1 MRIAKTSKILF
12 VIAAFAL
19 SLSLIF
25 SLTGTANVSAD
36 GVSASSYFG
45 GTATSVFSGGK
56 LTVKAENDETLSVI
70 NKLAIDDFETKFTV
84 DANVNTVTLT
94 LTSDSYFGAG
104 VVLDP
109 TDENPEIVKSVE
121 NVILLDYANWKFSLN
136 GTEKPLSGR
145 ETELALSVSEK
156 GVLSVTIGGET
167 VSASADDDFHKI
179 GGTNRTAA
187 ALAFKFATT
196 AESEIGFEYF
206 DQGAGDSSGKYK
218 QTFEDEK
225 LTDDGKALPRVALKD
240 AFGAKADNT
249 VNVFNGMK
257 YSLTFTSYSLLGWSD
272 SFKIAANEVANDNA
286 ELWIKE
292 SGDEIVVRVSDMSAD
307 KTAKFDVKSGDKV
320 IETYTATAFDETV
333 DTDAP
338 KYDASEQALAAY
350 RLAVQEAVMKTYD
363 GDIKRHIK
371 LGDKMTIPSLKGLV
385 SDGDGT
391 SYDNL
396 KHTVYY
402 RTPTSSTGST
412 SGWTI
417 TVSDAGTYQFF
428 VVFTDEAGNAM
439 EKKDFYETDDNG
451 NYKPPE
457 PPKTSYD
464 YESFVFTFTVEDDAP
479 IYVYPAA
486 SQEKGYLNTQYV
498 FSAFTVEASG
508 YTPVYTLKYSATKD
522 GEFKTVIAKSE
533 LPSEKDKYTGTDFTY
548 DEISAF
554 AYDGKLTFTPVKAGY
569 YKIECTV
576 SSTKLARS
584 ETAETQVVEITQK
597 PVVVKPDTH
606 WLQNNVWSVV
616 FLSIGTLCLIGIVV
630 LLFIKPK
637 EEVDTDS
644 DEK

>member
-45 GTATSVFSGGK
+45 GTATSEFSGGK
-56 LTVKAENDETLSVI
+56 LSVKAENDETLSVI
-70 NKLAIDDFETKFTV
+70 NKLAIDDFQTGFTV
-84 DANVNTVTLT
+84 GTEVNTVTLT

-104 VVLDP
+104 VLD
-109 TDENPEIVKSVE
+109 TAAEKAETTKSVE
-121 NVILLDYANWKFSLN
+121 NVILLDYANSEFSLN
-136 GTEKPLSGR
+136 GGTEKPLSGR
-145 ETELALSVSEK
+145 NTVLSLSVSAN
-156 GVLSVTIGGET
+156 GVLSVTVDGET
-167 VSASADDDFHKI
+167 VSAADDLHKT

-196 AESEIGFEYF
+196 AESEMTFDYF
-206 DQGAGDSSGKYK
+206 DQGASDLSGKYK
-218 QTFEDEK
+218 QTFEDDK
-225 LTDDGKALPRVALKD
+225 LTGDGKALPRVALKD
-240 AFGAKADNT
+240 AFGAKADGT

-257 YSLTFTSYSLLGWSD
+257 YSLTFTSYSLLGWSN
-272 SFKIAANEVANDNA
+272 SFKIAANDGFTNDNA
-286 ELWIKE
+286 EVWIKE
-292 SGDEIVVRVSDMSAD
+292 SGDEIVVKISDMSASAD

-333 DTDAP
+333 DTAAP
-338 KYDASEQALAAY
+338 VYVASEQALAAY

-371 LGDKMTIPSLKGLV
+371 LGDKMTVPSLKGLV

-412 SGWTI
+412 GGWTI

-451 NYKPPE
+451 NNKPD
-457 PPKTSYD
+457 TSP
-464 YESFVFTFTVEDDAP
+464 YERCEVPRPAEDDAP

-522 GEFKTVIAKSE
+522 GEFKTVIAKSK
-533 LPSEKDKYTGTDFTY
+533 LPSEKEKYTGTDFTY

>member
-45 GTATSVFSGGK
+45 GTATSEFSGGK
-56 LTVKAENDETLSVI
+56 LSVKAENDETLSVI
-70 NKLAIDDFETKFTV
+70 NKLAIDDFQTGFTV
-84 DANVNTVTLT
+84 GTEVNTVTLT

-104 VVLDP
+104 VLD
-109 TDENPEIVKSVE
+109 TADENAETTKSVE
-121 NVILLDYANWKFSLN
+121 NVILLDYANSKFSLN
-136 GTEKPLSGR
+136 GGTEKPLSGR
-145 ETELALSVSEK
+145 STVLSLSVSAN
-156 GVLSVTIGGET
+156 GVLSVTVDGET
-167 VSASADDDFHKI
+167 VSAADDLHKT

-196 AESEIGFEYF
+196 AESEITFDYF
-206 DQGAGDSSGKYK
+206 DQGASDLSGKYK
-218 QTFEDEK
+218 QTFEDDK
-225 LTDDGKALPRVALKD
+225 LTGDGKALPRVALKD
-240 AFGAKADNT
+240 AFGAKADGT

-257 YSLTFTSYSLLGWSD
+257 YSLTFTSYSLLGWSN
-272 SFKIAANEVANDNA
+272 SFKIAANDGFTNDNA
-286 ELWIKE
+286 EVWIKE
-292 SGDEIVVRVSDMSAD
+292 SGDEIVVKISDMSASAD

-333 DTDAP
+333 DTAAP
-338 KYDASEQALAAY
+338 VYVASEQALAAY

-371 LGDKMTIPSLKGLV
+371 LGDKMTVPSLKGLV

-412 SGWTI
+412 DGWTI

-451 NYKPPE
+451 NYKPGTYP
-457 PPKTSYD
+457 

-522 GEFKTVIAKSE
+522 GEFKTVIAKSK
-533 LPSEKDKYTGTDFTY
+533 LPSEKEKYTGTDFTY

>member
-45 GTATSVFSGGK
+45 GTATSEFSGGK
-56 LTVKAENDETLSVI
+56 LSVKAENDETLSVI
-70 NKLAIDDFETKFTV
+70 NKLVIDDFQTGFTV
-84 DANVNTVTLT
+84 GTEVNTVTLT

-104 VVLDP
+104 VLD
-109 TDENPEIVKSVE
+109 TADENAETTKSVE
-121 NVILLDYANWKFSLN
+121 NVILLDYANSKFSLN
-136 GTEKPLSGR
+136 GGTEKPLSGR
-145 ETELALSVSEK
+145 NTVLSLSVSAN
-156 GVLSVTIGGET
+156 GVLSVTVGGET
-167 VSASADDDFHKI
+167 VSAADDLHKI

-196 AESEIGFEYF
+196 AENEITFDYF
-206 DQGAGDSSGKYK
+206 DQGASDLSGKYK
-218 QTFEDEK
+218 QTFEDDK
-225 LTDDGKALPRVALKD
+225 LTGDGKALPRVALKD
-240 AFGAKADNT
+240 AFGAKADGT

-257 YSLTFTSYSLLGWSD
+257 YSLTFTSYSLLGWSN
-272 SFKIAANEVANDNA
+272 SFKIAANDGFTNDNA
-286 ELWIKE
+286 EVWIKE
-292 SGDEIVVRVSDMSAD
+292 SGDEIVVKISDMSASAD

-333 DTDAP
+333 DTAAP
-338 KYDASEQALAAY
+338 VYVASEQALAAY

-391 SYDNL
+391 SYGNL

-412 SGWTI
+412 GGWTI

-451 NYKPPE
+451 NYKPGTYP
-457 PPKTSYD
+457 

-522 GEFKTVIAKSE
+522 GEFKTVIAKSK
-533 LPSEKDKYTGTDFTY
+533 LPSEKEKYTGTDFTY

>member
-12 VIAAFAL
+12 VIAAF
-19 SLSLIF
+19 
-25 SLTGTANVSAD
+25 SLTGTANGSAD

-45 GTATSVFSGGK
+45 GTATSEFSGGK

-84 DANVNTVTLT
+84 DTNVNTVTLT

-121 NVILLDYANWKFSLN
+121 NVILLDYANSKFSLN

-167 VSASADDDFHKI
+167 VSADDDFHKI

-187 ALAFKFATT
+187 ALVFKFATT

-218 QTFEDEK
+218 QTFEDGK

-257 YSLTFTSYSLLGWSD
+257 YSLTFTSYSLLGWSG
-272 SFKIAANEVANDNA
+272 SFKIAANEVANGNA

-292 SGDEIVVRVSDMSAD
+292 SGDEIVVRVSDMSASAD

-333 DTDAP
+333 DAVAP

-391 SYDNL
+391 SYGNL

-412 SGWTI
+412 DGWTI

-451 NYKPPE
+451 NYNPPE

-508 YTPVYTLKYSATKD
+508 YTPVYTLKYSETKD
-522 GEFKTVIAKSE
+522 GEFKTILAKSK

>member
-45 GTATSVFSGGK
+45 GTATSEFSGGK
-56 LTVKAENDETLSVI
+56 LSVKAENDETLSVI
-70 NKLAIDDFETKFTV
+70 NKLAIDDFQTGFTV
-84 DANVNTVTLT
+84 GTEVNTVTLT

-104 VVLDP
+104 VLD
-109 TDENPEIVKSVE
+109 TADENAETTKSVE
-121 NVILLDYANWKFSLN
+121 NVILLDYANSKFSLN
-136 GTEKPLSGR
+136 GGTEKPLSGR
-145 ETELALSVSEK
+145 STVLSLSVSAN
-156 GVLSVTIGGET
+156 GVLSVTVGGET
-167 VSASADDDFHKI
+167 VSAADDLHKI

-196 AESEIGFEYF
+196 AENEITFDYF
-206 DQGAGDSSGKYK
+206 DQGASDLSGKYK
-218 QTFEDEK
+218 QTFEDDK
-225 LTDDGKALPRVALKD
+225 LTGDGKALPRVALKD
-240 AFGAKADNT
+240 AFGAKADGT

-257 YSLTFTSYSLLGWSD
+257 YSLTFTSYSLLGWSN
-272 SFKIAANEVANDNA
+272 SFKIAANDGFTNDNA
-286 ELWIKE
+286 EVWIKE
-292 SGDEIVVRVSDMSAD
+292 SGDEIVVKISDMSASAD
-307 KTAKFDVKSGDKV
+307 KTAKFDVKSGDRV

-333 DTDAP
+333 DTAAP
-338 KYDASEQALAAY
+338 VYVASEQALAAY

-371 LGDKMTIPSLKGLV
+371 LGDKMTVPSLKGLV

-412 SGWTI
+412 DGWTI

-451 NYKPPE
+451 NYKPGIYP
-457 PPKTSYD
+457 

-533 LPSEKDKYTGTDFTY
+533 LPSEKEKYTGTDFTY